1 MTTEKG
7 SYPFFQA
14 PSRVVLAYSG
24 GLDSS
29 VAIRWLAEQR
39 GAEVIATTL
48 DLGQGKDVLEEIRD
62 RALAIGA
69 LRAHV
74 VDARD
79 AYVRDHL
86 VRGLKAGMLRHEGAS
101 MAGPLAWPLIAQKL
115 VEIARIEQAGAVA
128 HADRA
133 GHRAAIEQTARAID
147 PALVVLA
154 PAGEWD
160 MSHAELVAYAD
171 ERHVLLPAPMIGGVA
186 ARSTARLPGEPAFV
200 DLGFDRGV
208 PIAINGVV
216 MNTPDLIAS
225 LDILAGAHG
234 AAEGALAALHMAH
247 AALQEMAIATDAR
260 PFAARV
266 ADEYVRLLR
275 EGGWYSRARQAL
287 DAYVDAIEHE
297 VSGVARLQLFNGA
310 CTIASCR
317 LALKPVPIALAKAS
331 RS

>member
-1 MTTEKG
+1 MTDAGKRGAT
-7 SYPFFQA
+7 PF
-14 PSRVVLAYSG
+14 RVVLAYSG

-29 VAIRWLAEQR
+29 VAIRWLSER
-39 GAEVIATTL
+39 HGAEVIATTL

-74 VDARD
+74 VDVRD

-86 VRGLKAGMLRHEGAS
+86 VRGLKAGILMRDGAS
-101 MAGPLAWPLIAQKL
+101 TAGPLAWPLIAQKL

-128 HADRA
+128 HGDRA
-133 GHRAAIEQTARAID
+133 GHEAAIEKTARAID
-147 PALVVLA
+147 SALTVLA
-154 PAGEWD
+154 PAGEWGMGD
-160 MSHAELVAYAD
+160 AQLVAYA
-171 ERHVLLPAPMIGGVA
+171 EARHVLLPAPMIGGVA
-186 ARSTARLPGEPAFV
+186 ARSSARLPAEPAFV

-234 AAEGALAALHMAH
+234 AAGGALAALHMAH
-247 AALQEMAIATDAR
+247 AALQETAIAADAR
-260 PFAARV
+260 PFGARV

-297 VSGVARLQLFNGA
+297 VAGVARLHLFNGA
-310 CTIASCR
+310 CTIASCG
-317 LALKPVPIALAKAS
+317 LAPKPAPIALAKAS

>member
-1 MTTEKG
+1 MT
-7 SYPFFQA
+7 
-14 PSRVVLAYSG
+14 RVVLAYSG

-29 VAIRWLAEQR
+29 VAIRWLAER
-39 GAEVIATTL
+39 HGAEVIAATL

-74 VDARD
+74 IDVRD
-79 AYVRDHL
+79 VYVRDHL
-86 VRGLKAGMLRHEGAS
+86 VRGLKAGILRRGGAS
-101 MAGPLAWPLIAQKL
+101 MAGPLAWPLVAQKL

-133 GHRAAIEQTARAID
+133 GHEAAIEKTARAIA
-147 PALVVLA
+147 PALTVLA
-154 PAGEWD
+154 PAGEWEMGD
-160 MSHAELVAYAD
+160 AQLVAYAQQ
-171 ERHVLLPAPMIGGVA
+171 RHVLLPAPMIGGVA
-186 ARSTARLPGEPAFV
+186 ARSAARLPGEPAFV
-200 DLGFDRGV
+200 DLGFDRGA

-216 MNTPDLIAS
+216 MNAPDLIAS

-234 AAEGALAALHMAH
+234 AAGRALAALHMAH
-247 AALQEMAIATDAR
+247 AALQEMAIPADAR
-260 PFAARV
+260 PFAARA

-275 EGGWYSRARQAL
+275 EGGWFSRARQAL
-287 DAYVDAIEHE
+287 DAYVDALEHE
-297 VSGVARLQLFNGA
+297 VGGVARLQLFKGA

-317 LALKPVPIALAKAS
+317 LGPKPVAIALAKAS